1 MPADADAV
9 GGADR
14 AEQIHPE
21 FTADLRALTGCPA
34 HDRHPGPGAVCRA
47 RPVGSPAIPITR
59 LARAWRFTHRA
70 PGGAWAAGVARS
82 PGSRILGN
90 ANGCRTSALAT
101 WLAPE
106 RRQLR
111 LSAMSVAEKPASGY
125 DLVLRGGRV
134 IDPESGLDAVVDVAL
149 SQGRIADMGEGLRP
163 APAELDVTGYVVTAG
178 FVDLHSHVTD
188 IAGHRLRALDGVT
201 TALELEGGVTPVAP
215 AYRQAAA
222 EGRPIN
228 YGFAASWA
236 LARMEAVGG
245 VRLDAGLGT
254 FMANISSPAW
264 QGPATQPQISQI
276 LTRLSADLAD
286 GALGI
291 GMLVGYAPAAGPDE
305 YLHVAQLAAQAGV
318 PTFTHARDL
327 IEFVPGT
334 LMDGAEEIVRAAA
347 ETGAHMHYC
356 HLNSTSLR
364 HVDRVLDV
372 VGRAQ
377 AAGSRVTTEAYPYG
391 SGMTG
396 IGAAFLAPER
406 LAERGITPS
415 DLTYAPTGEQV
426 GTEERL
432 RELRASD
439 PGGLVIV
446 RYLDE
451 DDPAD
456 QNVMLRSLVFPDAVV
471 ASDAMPLTWTGTA
484 PDQMTW
490 PLPGTAFTHPRTAG
504 TFSRALRLLAAGE
517 GSLGLNETLRR
528 CSLLPAQLLET
539 RAPAMRRKGRVQVGC
554 DADIVVLDPATVS
567 DQATYSHS
575 TRPPTGIRHVLVNGT
590 AVVRDGAIETS
601 ALPGRPV
608 RSTAP

>member
-1 MPADADAV
+1 MPA
-9 GGADR
+9 R
-14 AEQIHPE
+14 E
-21 FTADLRALTGCPA
+21 
-34 HDRHPGPGAVCRA
+34 
-47 RPVGSPAIPITR
+47 
-59 LARAWRFTHRA
+59 
-70 PGGAWAAGVARS
+70 
-82 PGSRILGN
+82 
-90 ANGCRTSALAT
+90 
-101 WLAPE
+101 
-106 RRQLR
+106 
-111 LSAMSVAEKPASGY
+111 Y
-125 DLVLRGGRV
+125 DLILRGGRV
-134 IDPESGLDAVVDVAL
+134 IDPESGLDAVLDVAIA
-149 SQGRIADMGEGLRP
+149 QGRVADIGSGLRS
-163 APAELDVTGYVVTAG
+163 APAELDATGHVVSAG

-188 IAGHRLRALDGVT
+188 IAGLRLRALDGVT
-201 TALELEGGVTPVAP
+201 SAFELEGGVTPVGP

-245 VRLDAGLGT
+245 IQLGAGLGT
-254 FMANISSPAW
+254 FMANISTPGW
-264 QGPATQPQISQI
+264 QGAASQRQISQV
-276 LTRLSADLAD
+276 LDRLSADLAD

-291 GMLVGYAPAAGPDE
+291 GMLVGYAPGANPDE
-305 YLHVAQLAAQAGV
+305 YLRVAQLAAHAGV

-327 IEFVPGT
+327 IEYVPGT

-364 HVDRVLDV
+364 HVDRVLEV

-377 AAGSRVTTEAYPYG
+377 AAGSPVTTEAYPYG

-406 LAERGITPS
+406 LPERGLTPA
-415 DLTYAPTGEQV
+415 DLTYALTGEQV

-446 RYLDE
+446 RHLDE

-456 QNVMLRSLVFPDAVV
+456 QKVMLRSLVFPDAVV
-471 ASDAMPLTWTGTA
+471 ASDAMPLTWVGAA

-490 PLPGTAFTHPRTAG
+490 PLPATAFTHPRTAG
-504 TFSRALRLLAAGE
+504 TFSRALRMLASDDGP
-517 GSLGLNETLRR
+517 LGLTETLRR

-539 RAPAMRRKGRVQVGC
+539 RVPAMRRKGRVQVGC
-554 DADIVVLDPATVS
+554 DADIVVVDPATVS

-575 TRPPTGIRHVLVNGT
+575 TRPPTGIRHVLVNGIP
-590 AVVRDGAIETS
+590 VVRDAAIQTD
-601 ALPGRPV
+601 ALPGQPIRAMA
-608 RSTAP
+608 R